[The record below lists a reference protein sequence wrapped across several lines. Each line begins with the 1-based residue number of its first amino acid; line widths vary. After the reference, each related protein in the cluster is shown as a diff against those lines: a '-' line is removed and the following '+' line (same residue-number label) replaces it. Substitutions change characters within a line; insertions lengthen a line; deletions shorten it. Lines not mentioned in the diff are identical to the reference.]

1 MRTCAEEVKA
11 RGAKVVII
19 TDNARLALGIDES
32 PIIIPSNGPLTALIG
47 ILPLQFIA
55 YELAVLRG
63 VNPDVPRN
71 LAKAVTTD

>member
-1 MRTCAEEVKA
+1 MIV
-11 RGAKVVII
+11 I
-19 TDNARLALGIDES
+19 TDNPKLANGVDEN
-32 PIIIPSNGPLTALIG
+32 PIIIPNNGPLTALIS